1 MYVRH
6 LRVQNVKLLRDVTV
20 DFLGGNGRPRMWT
33 VFVGENRLCKTTLLQ
48 TIAAAASG
56 VDRGTQLVSDVIAS
70 WFDLRNPVPL
80 SVEADFGFSETRHK
94 IRHYPGEADG
104 APPPSEVQLTSKLSL
119 EPDKR
124 VFSGVSKYVFSG
136 VSEYVP
142 GASPYVFRP
151 SPPDGSRIFQTWFPD
166 PLGVARAQ
174 ALRDWF
180 VAGYGPSRLLPGAGK
195 AARQSEPT
203 LDRLR
208 PLFGESLIGTGFI
221 ELLGEELGRAFTRV
235 LEAVFVAGGLLPHVT
250 GLDLR
255 GRGGIRSARDL
266 VDAQRFEMDVLDVE
280 GKPIRVPATWLSQGY
295 QSVIAWLAD
304 LVGQILLE
312 AGEPV
317 EAADMEGTVLVD
329 EIDLHLHPTWQVRL
343 IPALKRVFPRLQF
356 IATTHSPMVLPALAA
371 DELILLSQDAGGS
384 VVARPSSQS
393 PALLTG
399 SELYGAFFEIR
410 KLYPDV
416 LGDKL
421 HRYGYLASDPTRSA
435 EEDELVRALR
445 GELEAA
451 GVTFDWEPVARE
463 VEG

>member
-6 LRVQNVKLLRDVTV
+6 LRVREVKLLRDVEV
-20 DFLGGNGRPRMWT
+20 DFVGADDAPRMWT

-56 VDRGTQLVSDVIAS
+56 VDRGTQLASDVIAS
-70 WFDLRNPVPL
+70 WPDLRNPVPL
-80 SVEADFGFSETRHK
+80 SIEAEFGFSHTRHGH
-94 IRHYPGEADG
+94 RRYPGHQL
-104 APPPSEVQLTSKLSL
+104 APPGVVPRLSSRLLL

-124 VFSGVSKYVFSG
+124 
-136 VSEYVP
+136 
-142 GASPYVFRP
+142 
-151 SPPDGSRIFQTWFPD
+151 IFQGESRYSGGYIGATGWGGD
-166 PLGVARAQ
+166 PLAEARAQ
-174 ALRDWF
+174 ALPGWF

-221 ELLGEELGRAFTRV
+221 ELLGEDLGRAFAKV
-235 LEAVFVAGGLLPHVT
+235 LQAIFVSGGLLPHVT
-250 GLDLR
+250 ALDLR
-255 GRGGIRSARDL
+255 GRGGIRSAKDL
-266 VDAQRFEMDVLDVE
+266 AEAQRFEMDVLDAH
-280 GKPIRVPATWLSQGY
+280 GARIRVPATWLSQGY

-312 AGEPV
+312 AGEPI
-317 EAADMEGTVLVD
+317 ESADMEGTVLVD

-343 IPALKRVFPRLQF
+343 IPALKQVFPRLQF

-371 DELILLSQDAGGS
+371 EEVILLSQNAEGS
-384 VVARPSSQS
+384 VVATPSMQS

-410 KLYPDV
+410 KLYPEA

-421 HRYGYLASDPTRSA
+421 HRYGYLASDPTRTA
-435 EEDELVRALR
+435 EEDKLMRALR
-445 GELEAA
+445 EELLAS

-463 VEG
+463 ADE

>member
-6 LRVQNVKLLRDVTV
+6 LRVRNVKLLRDVAL
-20 DFLGGNGRPRMWT
+20 DFVGGDGRPRMWT

-56 VDRGTQLVSDVIAS
+56 ADRGTQLVTDVVAS
-70 WFDLRNPVPL
+70 WPDLRNAVPL
-80 SVEADFGFSETRHK
+80 DIEAEFGFSETRHG
-94 IRHYPGEADG
+94 RRRYPGHVL
-104 APPPSEVQLTSKLSL
+104 APPGVVPRLSSTLRL

-124 VFSGVSKYVFSG
+124 VFQGSSRYTGGYITSTAPGV
-136 VSEYVP
+136 
-142 GASPYVFRP
+142 
-151 SPPDGSRIFQTWFPD
+151 D
-166 PLGVARAQ
+166 PLVAARVQ
-174 ALRDWF
+174 ALPDWF

-195 AARQSEPT
+195 AARQSDPT

-208 PLFGESLIGTGFI
+208 PLFGESLIGTGFV
-221 ELLGEELGRAFTRV
+221 ELLGEDLGRAFAKV
-235 LEAVFVAGGLLPHVT
+235 LQAVFVTGGLLPHVT
-250 GLDLR
+250 ALELR

-266 VDAQRFEMDVLDVE
+266 VEAQRFEMDLRDVH

-295 QSVIAWLAD
+295 QSIIAWLAD

-317 EAADMEGTVLVD
+317 EAKDMEGTVLVD

-343 IPALKRVFPRLQF
+343 IPALKQVFPRLQF
-356 IATTHSPMVLPALAA
+356 IATTHSPMVLPGLVA
-371 DELILLSQDAGGS
+371 EEIILLSQDAEGS
-384 VVARPSSQS
+384 VVATPSTQS

-410 KLYPDV
+410 KLYPDP
-416 LGDKL
+416 LGEKL
-421 HRYGYLASDPTRSA
+421 HRYGYLASDPTRTA
-435 EEDELVRALR
+435 EEDEIMRALK

-463 VEG
+463 AEG